1 MYKIVQLQEDDLGGC
16 GGNTPFSIAIEK
28 TFLCDTEDNAV
39 KVAGEIIEQ
48 GERFVCWK
56 DGQNITSELESLVW
70 AEIKKRMEDREKVNG
85 EQAMEA

>member
-1 MYKIVQLQEDDLGGC
+1 
-16 GGNTPFSIAIEK
+16 
-28 TFLCDTEDNAV
+28 
-39 KVAGEIIEQ
+39 VAGEIIEQ